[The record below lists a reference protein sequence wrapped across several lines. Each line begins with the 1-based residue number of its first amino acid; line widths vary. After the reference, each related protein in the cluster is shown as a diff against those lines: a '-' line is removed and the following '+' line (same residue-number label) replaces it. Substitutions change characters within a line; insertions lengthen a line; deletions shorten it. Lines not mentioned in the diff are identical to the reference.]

1 MLIRELKRDEIE
13 NIWKINRG
21 EVINNIYYLVEGSLV
36 LRPEYYEMQG
46 WQAGEPER
54 YTPIFNDCYDRGG
67 YFLGAFVSQY
77 LVGAAI
83 LENKFIGKQKDQ
95 LQLKFLHVDRSFR
108 NQGIGKTLFDTTV
121 KMAKELGARQLYI
134 SATPSENTI
143 NFYFH
148 LGCIVTKNIDS
159 ELFTFEPEDIHL
171 EYTIP

>member
-1 MLIRELKRDEIE
+1 MLVRELKRDDIE
-13 NIWKINRG
+13 KIWETDRG
-21 EVINNIYYLVEGSLV
+21 EVINNIYYHEDGALV
-36 LRPEYYEMQG
+36 LRPEYYEMHG
-46 WQAGEPER
+46 WPAGESEK
-54 YTPIFNDCYDRGG
+54 YTPILNDCYDRGG
-67 YFLGAFVSQY
+67 YFYGAYVLKD

-121 KMAKELGARQLYI
+121 KKARELGARQLYI

-143 NFYFH
+143 NIYLH
-148 LGCIVTKNIDS
+148 LGCTATKNIDS
-159 ELFTFEPEDIHL
+159 ELFAFEPEDIHL